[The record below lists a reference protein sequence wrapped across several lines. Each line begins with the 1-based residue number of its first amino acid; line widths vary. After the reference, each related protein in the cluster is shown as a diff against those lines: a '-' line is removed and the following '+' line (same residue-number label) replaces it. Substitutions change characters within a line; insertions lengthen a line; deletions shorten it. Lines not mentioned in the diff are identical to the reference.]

1 MPIIETSNHEKP
13 TMCLEEELMKG
24 SGNPQ
29 FTFGTLPGAFSLS
42 RERMGMGD
50 SRKEYA

>member
-1 MPIIETSNHEKP
+1 MPIIETRNNEKQ
-13 TMCLEEELMKG
+13 TICLEEELMKA

-29 FTFGTLPGAFSLS
+29 FTFGILPGAFSLS
-42 RERMGMGD
+42 RERMGMRD